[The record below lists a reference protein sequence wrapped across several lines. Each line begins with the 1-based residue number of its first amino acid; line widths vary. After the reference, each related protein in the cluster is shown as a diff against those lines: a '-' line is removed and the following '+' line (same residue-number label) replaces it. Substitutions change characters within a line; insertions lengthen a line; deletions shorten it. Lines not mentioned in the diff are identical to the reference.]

1 MELEPK
7 QDDDFSD
14 RLAKL
19 HERLVTMSPESLT
32 QFAEGDDADTDNEGL
47 EPWIDCLTLLDRVRR
62 RQNLDEALSSRLSTD
77 DSFAGLPRSLG
88 HFNIEKELGRGGAGI
103 VLLATDTQLG
113 RKVALKVPHPQSL
126 VHADV
131 RRRFIREAEASARLD
146 HPNIVRVFSVD
157 ESGPILF
164 LVSEYVEGTNL
175 HRWRENLQKPVD
187 LRVAATIVRD
197 LARGVAHA
205 HSQAVIHRD
214 IKPSNVLLVQNS
226 FDTGSSTL
234 QVKLCDFGLAKVLD
248 EDVENTRSGDL
259 LGTPE
264 YMSPEQASA
273 KHKDVDTRT
282 DVYSLGILLFELIAG
297 QSPFHAESRSA
308 ILQKVLN
315 QEAPYLR
322 TVRRDTP
329 LDLSIIVA
337 KAIAKSKYDRYSSAQ
352 ELADEL
358 DSFLQGEPIHARSAT
373 PIELMIRWMK
383 RRPLAALSVALITF
397 SLIALLAVLS
407 ISNTRVRRSLE
418 LASQAQQSAIAEA
431 DRVNVLLYAADMRY
445 AQEALN
451 QGNTALIK
459 PILERYLP
467 RTARHDLRS
476 WPWYYLWNQIKRP
489 GVVIPVKNNLVIDIE
504 FSPDGKELVGGLKYG
519 TVAVWDTAS
528 NKLVREASVHLG
540 DASAVRHSPLTGKLW
555 SCGDDGAIREWT
567 GSDSRI
573 LTRITPGIKNMAF
586 SPDGKTIA
594 SCNQWGQVSIVDV
607 NNGKLI
613 KLIRAHARVA
623 ACIEYSPDGRWLLS
637 ASEDGH
643 LKLWSTE
650 NYQPGTDFLV
660 GSKISCAAFS
670 PDSKRIAL
678 GLWNR
683 NTTLIVAINE
693 NHVHQPPIVQRSFFE
708 AIQSPQ
714 PGSTVIVKGLSD
726 DGTIVVG
733 DIVNGPARQAFRWTK
748 ETGFTLLGSLKGPS
762 GNSSCKECTANGQVV
777 IGQTDVEGGQEG
789 FYWSQDTGMIGIGDI
804 PGGDHFSEAVSITPD
819 GATIFGHSDGDR
831 GPYMIHWDI
840 SDRVITNFPV
850 PSHTP
855 PNRKL
860 LAVSDTGSFSI
871 GQNADPLDP
880 NLEFV
885 RNFSNF
891 LPLRH
896 PSDWSDLT
904 MADFTADGSTLT
916 GSCIFQRRTVPY
928 RWTQQDGFGLVPMPK
943 LDIAFRPQSI
953 SGDGSLIVGYAMN
966 DSTPFAAV
974 WGDPGKSSR
983 SRVQGFQSVAEL
995 AQRFIG
1001 TGAFGPWKLQSALA
1015 VSRDGLSI
1023 AGQATDP
1030 TNGMPAAW
1038 VLRLPTPEE
1047 LGPVIR
1053 TDCSLIVVHRTTD
1066 HDVTVFATTWIDND
1080 YLAIGDV
1087 RGGLC
1092 IVDTRSGKDVSYQ
1105 LFEEGRISKIDFHR
1119 ETDLLAIG
1127 FRDGNIRLIPN
1138 PLSLLEQSTPRH
1150 GRETASLAFDPMT
1163 GDLLDFALD
1172 GTVTREKIEGLRRI
1186 KDHTIDLKVRILAA
1200 AISPDGRWWAITDND
1215 GHIVLIDSQTHQKL
1229 AAVDIGP
1236 STRGMT
1242 WIPVRNQF
1250 VTATAKIR
1258 VFDPA
1263 TGQLIFSLDSNAGT
1277 DTHRTLAASSDGRLL
1292 ATNRGPDIEIWDI
1305 STRKQIATLKGHAAV
1320 VNSVRFSADNKFLCS
1335 ASDDRTVRT
1344 WNLSDWTGK
1353 DVFVGHQTAVHR
1365 IEWLENDTSLVSAD
1379 GMGNIFIWDL
1389 RSQQYVSS
1397 ARFAHGPILAVSQ
1410 NGEIIAMASQLS
1422 DETPRLWSAPT
1433 NLNLATAP
1441 EHTKNNAVSS
1451 KEP

>member
-1 MELEPK
+1 MMIDMELEPK

-62 RQNLDEALSSRLSTD
+62 RQNLDEALSSRSSTD

-175 HRWRENLQKPVD
+175 HRWRENLQKPVG

-226 FDTGSSTL
+226 SDTGSSTL

-308 ILQKVLN
+308 ILQKVLS

-322 TVRRDTP
+322 TVRRDSP

-337 KAIAKSKYDRYSSAQ
+337 KAIAKSKYDRYFSAQ
-352 ELADEL
+352 ELAGEL
-358 DSFLQGEPIHARSAT
+358 DRFLRGEPIHARSAT

-383 RRPLAALSVALITF
+383 RRPLAAISVALVTL
-397 SLIALLAVLS
+397 SLIASLAVLS
-407 ISNTRVRRSLE
+407 ISNARVRRSLE
-418 LASQAQQSAIAEA
+418 LTLQAQKSAVAEA
-431 DRVNVLLYAADMRY
+431 DRANVLLYAADMRY
-445 AQEALN
+445 AQEAFN
-451 QGNTALIK
+451 EGNTAFVK
-459 PILERYLP
+459 PILEQYLP
-467 RTARHDLRS
+467 KEGRPDLRS

-643 LKLWSTE
+643 LKLWSTK
-650 NYQPGTDFLV
+650 DFQLASDFFA
-660 GSKISCAAFS
+660 GSKISCAAFA

-678 GLWNR
+678 GLR
-683 NTTLIVAINE
+683 QQNTVLIIVINE
-693 NHVHQPPIVQRSFFE
+693 NDLHQPPIIQRTFFE
-708 AIQSPQ
+708 AIPAPH
-714 PGSTVIVKGLSD
+714 PGSEILVKGLSD
-726 DGTIVVG
+726 NANTVVG
-733 DIVNGPARQAFRWTK
+733 DIVNGTSRQAFRWTK
-748 ETGFTLLGSLKGPS
+748 ETGIILLGSLKGPT
-762 GNSSCKECTANGQVV
+762 GNSSCRECSASGEVV

-789 FYWSQDTGMIGIGDI
+789 FYWTTETGMIGIGDMQ
-804 PGGDHFSEAVSITPD
+804 GGDHYSESDSITPD
-819 GATIFGHSDGDR
+819 GSTIFGSSMGDR
-831 GPYMIHWDI
+831 GSYLVHWSI
-840 SDRVITNFPV
+840 ADRVLTHFPV
-850 PSHTP
+850 PSHSP
-855 PNRKL
+855 PNRRIIDL
-860 LAVSDTGSFSI
+860 SDDGTFGI
-871 GQNADPLDP
+871 GQNMDPLDTS
-880 NLEFV
+880 LQRMLKLQDAHEL
-885 RNFSNF
+885 R
-891 LPLRH
+891 LPLG
-896 PSDWSDLT
+896 WSDIKVV
-904 MADFTADGSTLT
+904 G
-916 GSCIFQRRTVPY
+916 V
-928 RWTQQDGFGLVPMPK
+928 
-943 LDIAFRPQSI
+943 
-953 SGDGSLIVGYAMN
+953 SGDGSAFTGSCTFEQRTVPFRWNQKNGFGLITLPDIQRSFSPHSISSDGSIIVGNSMKN
-966 DSTPFAAV
+966 SSLSAAV
-974 WGDPGKSSR
+974 WGDPEKKNGGGIMGFHR
-983 SRVQGFQSVAEL
+983 LADVVQRL
-995 AQRFIG
+995 IG
-1001 TGAFGPWKLQSALA
+1001 SEILSTWKLESTSAIT
-1015 VSRDGLSI
+1015 RDGLGI
-1023 AGQATDP
+1023 AGRGIDP
-1030 TNGMPAAW
+1030 AGTPAAW
-1038 VLRLPTPEE
+1038 VLRLPTPQERGPLIKTDYSLVE
-1047 LGPVIR
+1047 L
-1053 TDCSLIVVHRTTD
+1053 HRATK
-1066 HDVTVFATTWIDND
+1066 HSASIHATTWLNNE
-1080 YLAIGDV
+1080 YLAVGDIE
-1087 RGGLC
+1087 GDLC
-1092 IVDTRSGKDVSYQ
+1092 LVNTNDGSYASHRT
-1105 LFEEGRISKIDFHR
+1105 FEEGRISKIAYHPQS
-1119 ETDLLAIG
+1119 DLLAIS
-1127 FRDGNIRLIPN
+1127 FREGNLRLIPN
-1138 PLSLLEQSTPRH
+1138 PLSLIEQWGNHHERV
-1150 GRETASLAFDPMT
+1150 ASSIAFDPRT
-1163 GDLLDFALD
+1163 GELIRFAYD
-1172 GTVTREKIEGLRRI
+1172 GTLTIQRVDGARRLEGNAEVV
-1186 KDHTIDLKVRILAA
+1186 DLKMPAYSTQV
-1200 AISPDGRWWAITDND
+1200 SHDGRWWAIED
-1215 GHIVLIDSQTHQKL
+1215 GKGQAVIVDSQTRQKVASADFAL
-1229 AAVDIGP
+1229 R
-1236 STRGMT
+1236 SRGMT
-1242 WIPVRNQF
+1242 WIPVRNQL
-1250 VTATAKIR
+1250 ATITTTLTIW
-1258 VFDPA
+1258 DPI
-1263 TGQLIFSLDSNAGT
+1263 TGKPITTLDSNAAT
-1277 DTHRTLAASSDGRLL
+1277 DTHRTLAASPDGRLL
-1292 ATNRGPDIEIWDI
+1292 ATNRGSETEIWDI
-1305 STRKQIATLKGHAAV
+1305 DTRKQIATLKGHSAV
-1320 VNSVRFSADNKFLCS
+1320 INKIRFSSDNQFLCS
-1335 ASDDRTVRT
+1335 AADDRTIRI
-1344 WNLSDWTGK
+1344 WNRSDWSIK
-1353 DVFVGHQTAVHR
+1353 DVLVGHQNFIWEV
-1365 IEWLENDTSLVSAD
+1365 EWLGDSASLISAD
-1379 GMGNIFIWDL
+1379 QNGRVLIWDM
-1389 RSQQYVSS
+1389 RSRQYVLS
-1397 ARFAHGPILAVSQ
+1397 ASFPNTPYIAVSP
-1410 NGEIIAMASQLS
+1410 NGEIIALQRQQS
-1422 DETPRLWSAPT
+1422 DESPLLWSAPT
-1433 NLNLATAP
+1433 NLDAAP
-1441 EHTKNNAVSS
+1441 IPAR
-1451 KEP
+1451 